1 MHQGRP
7 SFLCVG
13 TVGDLRTRHYEI
25 IISASLGEGESQAR
39 QSGLAD
45 GGGASTRDIPNTWPQ
60 RRSSQPRRRRS
71 SGPLRS
77 APSARARPS
86 CRACFY
92 SRSTSEPLVMAR
104 RCQRAFRSACAPPA
118 SHCSCPVSTA
128 LCNTS
133 SIRDG
138 LRNAGTRYVS
148 SAPAA
153 VQPPILPRQLRQ
165 APDMPSPHSHHH
177 QLLHPHNHHHPQKS
191 LQSEPHKQPRR
202 RRPKEPHARARGY
215 TIYISAAR

>member
-1 MHQGRP
+1 MG
-7 SFLCVG
+7 S
-13 TVGDLRTRHYEI
+13 RTEVEH
-25 IISASLGEGESQAR
+25 
-39 QSGLAD
+39 
-45 GGGASTRDIPNTWPQ
+45 TRTWP
-60 RRSSQPRRRRS
+60 RKRSSRPRRRRS

-138 LRNAGTRYVS
+138 LRNAGTRCVS

-202 RRPKEPHARARGY
+202 RRPKEPHARDPHLPCHRAHLPLPQQSQASPSLAS
-215 TIYISAAR
+215 ISWVSAQRELTLVVGWSRRPASAYAAPCL